1 MMYELSDGKKVRIP
15 DDEIKANMRL
25 GISEAEAIQLWLE
38 DEGYE
43 VNEEQNALDQKAKDN
58 RITATV
64 HQAKNITKPKSQR
77 ERVQKENPTKE
88 KIIAEIAKMLPTLA
102 TDVQIVNKTK
112 LITFRIGDDDFKL
125 DLIQSRKPKK

>member
-1 MMYELSDGKKVRIP
+1 MMYELPNGKKVRIP
-15 DDEIKANMRL
+15 DEEIKANMRL

-43 VNEEQNALDQKAKDN
+43 ENEEQNALDKKAKDN

-64 HQAKNITKPKSQR
+64 HQAKNTSKSKTQR
-77 ERVQKENPTKE
+77 ERVLKENPTKE
-88 KIIAEIAKMLPTLA
+88 KVIAEIAKMLPQLA
-102 TDVQIVNKTK
+102 ENVQIVNKTK
-112 LITFRIGDDDFKL
+112 LITFTIGEDEFKL

>member
-1 MMYELSDGKKVRIP
+1 MMYELSNGKKIRIP
-15 DDEIKANMRL
+15 DEEIKANMRL

-43 VNEEQNALDQKAKDN
+43 ENEEQNALDKKAKDN

-64 HQAKNITKPKSQR
+64 HQAKNTSKSKTQR

-88 KIIAEIAKMLPTLA
+88 KVIAEIAQMLPKLA
-102 TDVQIVNKTK
+102 ENVQIVNKTK
-112 LITFRIGDDDFKL
+112 LITFTIGEDDFKL
-125 DLIQSRKPKK
+125 DLIQTRKPKK